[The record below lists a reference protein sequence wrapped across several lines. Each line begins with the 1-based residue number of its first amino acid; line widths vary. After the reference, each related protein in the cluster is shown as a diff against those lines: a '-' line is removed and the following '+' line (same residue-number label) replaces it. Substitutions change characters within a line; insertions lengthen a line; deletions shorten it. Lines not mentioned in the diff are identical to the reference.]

1 MPKKKAATKELTPA
15 ALEKAINKRWGEGTF
30 MRASD
35 PSLEIRRIPTGILT
49 VDIALGGGL
58 ARGRHTEMFGGYSV
72 GKTYVAYRACASAQ
86 QQGLRAA
93 FIDVEGSFDPSFA
106 ETAGVDLD
114 ELGFHRQEHGNQV
127 IDFIETLLRS
137 RQFDI
142 VVLDS
147 IAALLPKAE
156 LEQDMEKGSY
166 GTAQAK
172 MMSAALRR
180 LTAANKDTALVYIN
194 QQRDAIGQMFGP
206 KSVTS
211 GGRAMSFYAGT
222 RLELVRTENLK
233 RKVRSIDPKTNEE
246 KITPLVVAHRV
257 LLKVEKDKTGGAKQ
271 HTTTTFVFNY
281 EQAGIDRTEELMYL
295 GRVYGLIH
303 KKQSVYWVDG
313 YEDEKINGRAKF
325 YRWLKTNVAVAEEL
339 EEDIWSAYEAEDE
352 GRSALDD
359 DEEEEDDEDE

>member
-1 MPKKKAATKELTPA
+1 MVKKKSATKELTPD

-35 PSLEIRRIPTGILT
+35 PSLEIKRIPTGILT

-72 GKTYVAYRACASAQ
+72 GKTYVSYRACASAQ
-86 QQGLRAA
+86 QQGLQAA

-114 ELGFHRQEHGNQV
+114 LLGFHRQEHGNQV
-127 IDFIETLLRS
+127 IDFMETLLRS

-142 VVLDS
+142 IVLDS
-147 IAALLPKAE
+147 VAALLPKSE
-156 LEQDMEKGSY
+156 LEMDMEKGSY
-166 GTAQAK
+166 GTQQAK

-206 KSVTS
+206 RSVTS

-246 KITPLVVAHRV
+246 KVTPIVIAHRV
-257 LLKVEKDKTGGAKQ
+257 LMRLEKDKTGNRT
-271 HTTTTFVFNY
+271 HSTTTFVFNY
-281 EQAGIDRTEELMYL
+281 EQAGIDHTEELMYL

-303 KKQSVYWVDG
+303 KRGSVYWVEG
-313 YEDEKINGRAKF
+313 YEDEKVNGRAKF

-339 EEDIWSAYEAEDE
+339 EEEVWSAYESEGSDRDALYED
-352 GRSALDD
+352 
-359 DEEEEDDEDE
+359 EEDDD